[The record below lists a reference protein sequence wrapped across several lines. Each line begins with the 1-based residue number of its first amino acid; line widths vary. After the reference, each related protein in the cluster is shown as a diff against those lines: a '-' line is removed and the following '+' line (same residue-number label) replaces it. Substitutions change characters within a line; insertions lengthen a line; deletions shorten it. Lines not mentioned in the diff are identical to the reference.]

1 MSEDIAIHVEQ
12 LGKTYQIFDKPSD
25 RMKQFLV
32 PKLTKLVGG
41 KSNSYFREFRALE
54 TAIWSG

>member
-41 KSNSYFREFRALE
+41 KSNSYFR
-54 TAIWSG
+54 